1 MRTSIR
7 AVVPALALG
16 LALAAPVAAGAEPGV
31 GPEAGDVPAAAPT
44 TEPGPTPDPATGGD
58 PTAPPTPT
66 PTPDPSTDPATDP
79 GPTPSPEPTPGP
91 EAGPGDDPGADPTA
105 VDGPFA
111 AALPGPMAPMP
122 APELVDGYATYDP
135 QVICDPTPKPGTVYL
150 QNLVLRHYVTGRS
163 SGISRACNIG
173 GASEHKEGRA
183 FDWALHVDNP
193 GEKAVADSFVEW
205 LTAVGPDGKVGYN
218 ARRLGV
224 MHVIWNRQIW
234 SNSSQNAY
242 WRPYTGA
249 SPHTDH
255 VHVSL
260 SWDGALMRTSWWT
273 GKAAPTSSMNTRYV
287 TQVYNDLF
295 ERAPDS
301 GGLTTWT
308 TAIKRGAPRVGVA
321 NAITSSTE
329 YRSRLITGVYGEFL
343 DRTPDPSGLTN
354 WLAAMQ
360 GGLTIQGMEG
370 GFLASAEYYAK
381 AGGTPEAWV
390 RQLYR
395 HVLGREAGDTEVA
408 GWVTALAQG
417 HSREAV
423 ARGFLLSSERLTTV
437 VNGYYQDL
445 LGRSI
450 DPAGRTTWVT
460 AIQQGAR
467 TEQIIGG
474 IVSSDEY
481 FARAQVLQT
490 R

>member
-1 MRTSIR
+1 MRTSLR

-16 LALAAPVAAGAEPGV
+16 LALAAPVAAGATPGDGPDAGEPPV
-31 GPEAGDVPAAAPT
+31 AAPAPST
-44 TEPGPTPDPATGGD
+44 APTPDTSAEPTPDPAPD
-58 PTAPPTPT
+58 PTLD
-66 PTPDPSTDPATDP
+66 PTPDPTSD
-79 GPTPSPEPTPGP
+79 PTPGP
-91 EAGPGDDPGADPTA
+91 DAAPGTDPGTDPA
-105 VDGPFA
+105 ALDGPYA
-111 AALPGPMAPMP
+111 AVLPGPMAPMP
-122 APELVDGYATYDP
+122 APAVVDGYAPYDP
-135 QVICDPTPKPGTVYL
+135 QAICDPTPKPGTVYL
-150 QNLVLRHYVTGRS
+150 QNLVLSHYVTGRS
-163 SGISRACNIG
+163 SGISRACNVG
-173 GASEHKEGRA
+173 GTSEHKEGRA
-183 FDWALHVDNP
+183 FDWALSVDNP
-193 GEKAVADSFVEW
+193 GEKAVGDSFVEW
-205 LTAVGPDGKVGYN
+205 LTAAGPDGKVGYN

-234 SNSSQNAY
+234 SNSSVSAT
-242 WRPYTGA
+242 WRPYTGPV
-249 SPHTDH
+249 PHTDH

-273 GKAAPTSSMNTRYV
+273 GVAAPASSMTTRYV

-343 DRTPDPSGLTN
+343 GRTPDPSGLTN
-354 WLAAMQ
+354 WLSAMQ
-360 GGLTIQGMEG
+360 AGLTIQGMEG

-381 AGGTPEAWV
+381 AGGTPESWV

-423 ARGFLLSSERLTTV
+423 ARGFLLSTERLTTV